1 MPTGAKGFT
10 VVLGAKK
17 NDVLGFVDF
26 IKNMTVLTVENTA
39 MVKIVLSK
47 IYF

>member
-1 MPTGAKGFT
+1 MPKSAKGFT
-10 VVLGAKK
+10 VVLSA
-17 NDVLGFVDF
+17 NNSNVLGLVDL

-39 MVKIVLSK
+39 MVKNVLCK